1 MFRSKSGDLAETRA
15 VLYGGNVS
23 ITRRDTVQ
31 NTDFHMHDFVAHFKK
46 LSRTR
51 TQTDP
56 QVRNW
61 TRPVLRADGESAH
74 ETSGIHHA
82 EDIDEDRTLHVESI
96 GSSEAEVPANLRN
109 PNPK

>member
-1 MFRSKSGDLAETRA
+1 MNADWVKTRA
-15 VLYGGNVS
+15 THSRVACC
-23 ITRRDTVQ
+23 RRDTVQ

-74 ETSGIHHA
+74 ETSGIHQA
-82 EDIDEDRTLHVESI
+82 EDIDEDRTLPEASI
-96 GSSEAEVPANLRN
+96 GSSSEAEVPANLRK